1 MERLLG
7 EYWRVDE
14 LVRDDHRGRECCRVY
29 EVHDGID
36 WMDGQGVCSVSDG
49 FFGVSDA
56 FVRTSDGGAFGIK

>member
-1 MERLLG
+1 M
-7 EYWRVDE
+7 
-14 LVRDDHRGRECCRVY
+14 RDDHRGRECCRVY

-56 FVRTSDGGAFGIK
+56 FVRTSDGRAFGIK